1 MSSIKLKDSG
11 IAWIGKI
18 PQHWEIWRLKFLA
31 STYTGN
37 SIKDEEKDFY
47 TDAENAIPY
56 IATKDICR
64 ETRQID
70 YENGLYIPINNG
82 SFKRAK
88 AESILLCIEGG
99 NAGRKI
105 GFLNQEVCFVNKLC
119 CLEVFKNHSA
129 KWLFFALQ
137 SKPFST
143 EFKLKLSGLIDGVS
157 KERLKCFSLPLPPLH
172 EQEAIAKFLDEK
184 CQDID
189 ALIATHQESIEKL
202 RDYRTSLISETI
214 TQGLDKNATLKDSG
228 IAWIGKIPQH
238 WEVKKLKFVATLNP
252 IFKHKNQLR
261 ESDEVSFLPME
272 CLRTN
277 KINPYIASLGKVSD
291 YTFFQENDIL
301 MAKVT
306 PCFEN
311 LNIAKATNLRNGIGF
326 GTSEI
331 YILRCFDIFD
341 DFLLFF
347 IQSDGFVQKA
357 TSEMRGANGLK
368 RIPSEFVSDCKIPLP
383 PLHEQE
389 AIAKFL
395 DEKCQDIDAL
405 IATHQESIEKLRDYR
420 TSLISEV
427 IVGQHQGAYQ

>member
-18 PQHWEIWRLKFLA
+18 PQHWEVGKVKHYYKMHVGFTPT
-31 STYTGN
+31 SSN
-37 SIKDEEKDFY
+37 SLYYDEE
-47 TDAENAIPY
+47 
-56 IATKDICR
+56 
-64 ETRQID
+64 
-70 YENGLYIPINNG
+70 NGHTWITISDMKSKVVSESSSKISALYIQEKNPKIVPKNSLLY
-82 SFKRAK
+82 SFKLSVGVVAFNEKEVYTNEAIASFLDGENVNLSFLYYSSRLIAFNANENIYGAK
-88 AESILLCIEGG
+88 L
-99 NAGRKI
+99 
-105 GFLNQEVCFVNKLC
+105 LNQELIKNAKI
-119 CLEVFKNHSA
+119 VF
-129 KWLFFALQ
+129 
-137 SKPFST
+137 
-143 EFKLKLSGLIDGVS
+143 
-157 KERLKCFSLPLPPLH
+157 PPLH

-405 IATHQESIEKLRDYR
+405 IATHQESIEKLRGYR